1 MILVK
6 KIPIKKILMKKV
18 MLWEQFKREISD
30 KIIANLK
37 NWQHTIFKSACL
49 ELQSNYSNK
58 KGMVY
63 FTVSS

>member
-30 KIIANLK
+30 KIITNLK
-37 NWQHTIFKSACL
+37 NWQHTIFKSARL

>member
-1 MILVK
+1 
-6 KIPIKKILMKKV
+6 MKKV
-18 MLWEQFKREISD
+18 MSWEQFKREISD
-30 KIIANLK
+30 KIITNLK